1 MDIRCKYSKK
11 ISKVSNSVF
20 LDRSFVSILVIS
32 YTEINN
38 IWKGIMDPANAYPS
52 SESNGA
58 GGVWMGG
65 PGDLGK
71 PSVDQS
77 FWERALIWI

>member
-1 MDIRCKYSKK
+1 MLNLM
-11 ISKVSNSVF
+11 SNPEPPDPDGFFS
-20 LDRSFVSILVIS
+20 SHAS
-32 YTEINN
+32 T
-38 IWKGIMDPANAYPS
+38 GDPADTCPS

-58 GGVWMGG
+58 GGGEVGWKGG